1 MWPEY
6 LFLSHG
12 HGDLSPESTSPTR
25 REAQGRDGDRAA
37 SQSSDSWRSDAK
49 GRKLSEPRKGEMG
62 LRKLFVCERGKPEVL
77 WEYGE
82 LQEGMW
88 EKIQMDFVSSIII
101 LLQGCSAV

>member
-1 MWPEY
+1 
-6 LFLSHG
+6 
-12 HGDLSPESTSPTR
+12 
-25 REAQGRDGDRAA
+25 
-37 SQSSDSWRSDAK
+37 
-49 GRKLSEPRKGEMG
+49 MG